1 MSNSSP
7 RFLDSNLDYLVLW
20 LTIISAV
27 ALGNLLSNFITASYA
42 EAKAEQALKEASVV
56 LRKQSEQA
64 QRDIAQQ
71 QAANEEAQQAAQTQQ
86 REQRRAQRRQD
97 ANGQQLARACAEWT
111 QANTAMRT
119 YTTQSE
125 MAKHCGRLDRYL
137 DTGAV
142 VMP

>member
-1 MSNSSP
+1 MSSSSP

-27 ALGNLLSNFITASYA
+27 ALGNLLSNFITASYV
-42 EAKAEQALKEASVV
+42 EAKAEQATKEAATM
-56 LRKQSEQA
+56 LRKQAEQA

-71 QAANEEAQQAAQTQQ
+71 QAADEEAQQAAQTQQ
-86 REQRRAQRRQD
+86 REQLRAQRRQD
-97 ANGQQLARACAEWT
+97 ANGQQLGRACAEWT
-111 QANTAMRT
+111 QANTAMHT

-125 MAKHCGRLDRYL
+125 MTKHCGRLERYL